1 MVVAALLQVQV
12 RALRQVLMNLLCY
25 LAILPVTQQQA
36 VVWVVTLAQMHTS
49 SSRRNVISNKC

>member
-1 MVVAALLQVQV
+1 MVVAALLQVRV
-12 RALRQVLMNLLCY
+12 RALRQVLMSLLCY
-25 LAILPVTQQQA
+25 LVILPVTQQQA